1 MTVSRERFPEIDFLR
16 GLSVIAMVLF
26 HLFWDLV
33 YFDLVPWD
41 LFGVDPLVI
50 AQTIGASFQL
60 IAGISL
66 SISYA
71 RQTGGTSTGGFG
83 KRYVVRGLKLMAWA
97 TVVSLVVYF
106 TVDMPIFFG
115 ILHLIGSAIIL
126 SPLFL
131 PRPLLAGVVGI
142 VIIAATRWLAAL
154 PVRSWW
160 LLPLGIGEEYVLMA
174 DYYPL
179 VPWLGVVLLGIWLGS
194 ILYPGG
200 ERRFHVLGL
209 ERVNALP
216 GAALVRLLGRHSLL
230 IYLTHQPIVFGVVFC
245 LNGLLA
251 LFTS

>member
-160 LLPLGIGEEYVLMA
+160 LLPLGIGEGTC
-174 DYYPL
+174 
-179 VPWLGVVLLGIWLGS
+179 VPPIRSQFGWCGFTGIWLAQSSTPAASG
-194 ILYPGG
+194 
-200 ERRFHVLGL
+200 FHVLGL
-209 ERVNALP
+209 ERITP
-216 GAALVRLLGRHSLL
+216 CRGR
-230 IYLTHQPIVFGVVFC
+230 PC
-245 LNGLLA
+245 
-251 LFTS
+251 